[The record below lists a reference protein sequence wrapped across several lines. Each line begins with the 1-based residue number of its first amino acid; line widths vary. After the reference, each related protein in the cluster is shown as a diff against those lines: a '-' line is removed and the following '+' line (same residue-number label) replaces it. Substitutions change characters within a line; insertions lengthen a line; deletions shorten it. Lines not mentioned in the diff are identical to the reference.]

1 VTQPVLCYSNQDKTQ
16 SDSVIV
22 WLCCVC
28 SEVGGRTQYRL
39 LCKDAGGDTEQT
51 MLHETV
57 PTWVVDVT
65 VQVFHQCHA
74 FTVSLLEV
82 HEIVNNTLKTFVHLE
97 ILF

>member
-1 VTQPVLCYSNQDKTQ
+1 METFWYQLTQVHLENGRLNGEREREREAFIRSYD
-16 SDSVIV
+16 
-22 WLCCVC
+22 LCCVY

-65 VQVFHQCHA
+65 VQVIA
-74 FTVSLLEV
+74 VPSLS
-82 HEIVNNTLKTFVHLE
+82 N
-97 ILF
+97 

>member
-1 VTQPVLCYSNQDKTQ
+1 MY
-16 SDSVIV
+16 
-22 WLCCVC
+22 

-65 VQVFHQCHA
+65 VQVRTCR
-74 FTVSLLEV
+74 S
-82 HEIVNNTLKTFVHLE
+82 FVVC
-97 ILF
+97 

>member
-1 VTQPVLCYSNQDKTQ
+1 M
-16 SDSVIV
+16 
-22 WLCCVC
+22 C

-65 VQVFHQCHA
+65 VQVLA
-74 FTVSLLEV
+74 IVSLSVRHSPQL
-82 HEIVNNTLKTFVHLE
+82 
-97 ILF
+97 

>member
-1 VTQPVLCYSNQDKTQ
+1 MCIYLLCL
-16 SDSVIV
+16 SVMS
-22 WLCCVC
+22 CYMC

-65 VQVFHQCHA
+65 VSVL
-74 FTVSLLEV
+74 TTLSLSMFQPSAYTSPSFQFMYNYLASFLLSTGRGV
-82 HEIVNNTLKTFVHLE
+82 TL
-97 ILF
+97 I

>member
-1 VTQPVLCYSNQDKTQ
+1 MTIIVSQWSVCVLWMY
-16 SDSVIV
+16 
-22 WLCCVC
+22 

-65 VQVFHQCHA
+65 VQV
-74 FTVSLLEV
+74 
-82 HEIVNNTLKTFVHLE
+82 IVVLTTLR
-97 ILF
+97 